1 MFLHLRAGLELVRE
15 MSGDAT
21 APAFMEWERQFGALI
36 SEADGSPDETNIL
49 WHEGIVDALVN
60 GKTR

>member
-1 MFLHLRAGLELVRE
+1 
-15 MSGDAT
+15 
-21 APAFMEWERQFGALI
+21 MEWERQFGALI